1 MSFYNSYLPNQSA
14 ATTSVTRSRRAPSRL
29 PKSFRGVRSM
39 KEELTE
45 SASVA
50 AFRARYEAGRS
61 FDLDDDLEFCPA
73 GLLNEDELQ
82 SISSNSSDRSSIS
95 SGSPDASPLQHQ
107 VQPNFALP
115 TPVYPSVPGYYQAPQ
130 HSHGKYSQPSSG
142 RVRNAI
148 PIVNPNTGLRV
159 ASPPLSSPSRL
170 SNSSRRSYM

>member
-1 MSFYNSYLPNQSA
+1 
-14 ATTSVTRSRRAPSRL
+14 
-29 PKSFRGVRSM
+29 M
-39 KEELTE
+39 KELTE

-73 GLLNEDELQ
+73 GLLDEEELL
-82 SISSNSSDRSSIS
+82 SISSSSSDRSSVT
-95 SGSPDASPLQHQ
+95 SGSPESSPLQHQ
-107 VQPNFALP
+107 VQPSYAMP
-115 TPVYPSVPGYYQAPQ
+115 TQAYPSVPSYYNPVSQVKYQQQPQ
-130 HSHGKYSQPSSG
+130 PTSN

-170 SNSSRRSYM
+170 SNTSRRSYM

>member
-1 MSFYNSYLPNQSA
+1 MSFNFYNMTAPA
-14 ATTSVTRSRRAPSRL
+14 PATSVTRSRRAPSRL

-39 KEELTE
+39 KELTE

-73 GLLNEDELQ
+73 GLLNDDELQ
-82 SISSNSSDRSSIS
+82 SISSNSSDRSSVS
-95 SGSPDASPLQHQ
+95 SGSPDGSPLQHQ

-115 TPVYPSVPGYYQAPQ
+115 TPAYPNVPGYYQTT
-130 HSHGKYSQPSSG
+130 HGQVKFPTST
-142 RVRNAI
+142 RTRNAI
-148 PIVNPNTGLRV
+148 PIVNPMTGQRV
-159 ASPPLSSPSRL
+159 ASPPLASPSRL